1 MVLIYIAV
9 AINVM
14 PLILLLAAWL
24 MDKKGGRP

>member
-24 MDKKGGRP
+24 MDKKGG